1 VASGVAAVWVPV
13 SDMNRAVKFYGE
25 VLNLDIKSTG
35 DDWSEVDAG
44 GLMIGLNARE
54 QTNPADHEGGA
65 VITFQPETS
74 IDEEVRRLKDS
85 GVTFTGEISDHS
97 WGRIA
102 PFQDSEGNDLQFFSP
117 PQ

>member
-13 SDMNRAVKFYGE
+13 SDMDRAVKFYQD
-25 VLNLDIKSTG
+25 VLGLTIKSTG

-54 QTNPADHEGGA
+54 ETNPADHEGGA
-65 VITFQPETS
+65 VITFQPETN
-74 IDEEVRRLKDS
+74 IDEEVQRLKGA
-85 GVTFTGEISDHS
+85 GVNFTGDISDHS

-102 PFQDSEGNDLQFFSP
+102 PFRDSEGNDLQFYAP
-117 PQ
+117 PN